1 MKILKPGKNNEI
13 TKECSR
19 CGCVFQ
25 YSPYADVE
33 VIAFGLEQLAFV
45 KCPSCRDVSPVP
57 TFHESHK
64 TNNSTE
70 EGDN

>member
-13 TKECSR
+13 TKKCSC

-25 YSPYADVE
+25 YSPYEDVE
-33 VIAFGLEQLAFV
+33 VIAFGLKQLAFV
-45 KCPSCRDVSPVP
+45 KCPCCRDASPVP
-57 TFHESHK
+57 TLYKSHK
-64 TNNSTE
+64 TNNFTT